1 MFLNRGLSLMV
12 HKTIHCQTA
21 CFSSLYVQQHAQ
33 SMFLVWQFMHILIVY
48 IYMQN
53 DIHVCSEEGRSDE
66 VIVME

>member
-33 SMFLVWQFMHILIVY
+33 SMFLVLQFMHILTVY
-48 IYMQN
+48 ICKMTFMFVQKR
-53 DIHVCSEEGRSDE
+53 GE
-66 VIVME
+66 VMR